1 MANETEHI
9 MKLLDLAANEEQVL
23 TILEDVLF
31 IKQHGSEG
39 QWVSIRR
46 VVAYYA
52 AQVGRRGKKP

>member
-1 MANETEHI
+1 